1 VPGLEDKLVEH
12 SAIPLFPTMVWASQL
27 RPEVTARVNEA
38 LLRKLDE
45 AKGRSP
51 DLKPQGKW
59 QTDQQLHTVP
69 ELAELTGTITDIA
82 RHVLD
87 REQIRYAGIEITG
100 CWANVGFPGSR
111 HRTHAHPNNYLSGVY
126 YVKAPPGGNTINFLD
141 PRPQAAGMVPPSAQ
155 MTSLTAQRITLD
167 VRAGT
172 LLLFPAWLSHS
183 VAVNRGREER
193 ISVAFN
199 LMFTRFREDMSPP
212 LWSGNLQVSGQER

>member
-1 VPGLEDKLVEH
+1 VPGIEDKLTEH
-12 SAIPLFPTMVWASQL
+12 SAIPLFPTLIWASQI
-27 RPEVTARVNEA
+27 RPEVAARINSA

-45 AKGRSP
+45 ARGKQ
-51 DLKPQGKW
+51 PQLQAKGKW
-59 QTDQQLHTVP
+59 QTDQNLHR
-69 ELAELTGTITDIA
+69 LAELGELCELMTGTA

-87 REQIRYAGIEITG
+87 AEKIRYAGLEITG

-141 PRPQAAGMVPPSAQ
+141 PRPQAAAIVPPSER
-155 MTSLTAQRITLD
+155 MTPLTSQRVTID
-167 VRAGT
+167 VRPGT
-172 LLLFPAWLSHS
+172 MILFPAWLHHS
-183 VAVNRGREER
+183 VDPNRASEVR

-212 LWSGNLQVSGQER
+212 MWTGNLPVTPGS

>member
-1 VPGLEDKLVEH
+1 VSGLEDKLAEH
-12 SAIPLFPTMVWASQL
+12 SAIPLFPTLIWASQL
-27 RPEVTARVNEA
+27 RPEVAARVNQA

-45 AKGRSP
+45 ARGRHP
-51 DLKPQGKW
+51 DLQARGKW
-59 QTDQQLHTVP
+59 QTDQNLHRVA
-69 ELAELTGTITDIA
+69 ELAELVETVTGVA

-87 REQIRYAGIEITG
+87 REHIRYSGIEITG

-126 YVKAPPGGNTINFLD
+126 YAKAPAGGNTINFLD
-141 PRPQAAGMVPPSAQ
+141 PRPQAAGMVPPSSQ
-155 MTSLTAQRITLD
+155 MSPLTSQRITID

-183 VAVNRGREER
+183 VDPNRGQEER

-212 LWSGNLQVSGQER
+212 LWRGNLQVSDPES